1 MWRGRKGP
9 QDLKES
15 GTRTD
20 VLPGYKVKSWSKLLS
35 IASNKVEIVKLL
47 VSQWKKEEFRS
58 KLVDRT
64 LYVTI
69 QYDSE
74 CWKLDSTTSEPVP
87 ELKCSH
93 EEDDTCM
100 ILHAQHAGG
109 TCVIH
114 SDDTDV
120 QILLLSHSQAI
131 GKCYIKKGRSAKT
144 RIG

>member
-1 MWRGRKGP
+1 M
-9 QDLKES
+9 
-15 GTRTD
+15 
-20 VLPGYKVKSWSKLLS
+20 KLL
-35 IASNKVEIVKLL
+35 L
-47 VSQWKKEEFRS
+47 SQWNKEEFRS

-69 QYDSE
+69 QDDSE

-93 EEDDTCM
+93 EEDDTYM
-100 ILHAQHAGG
+100 IFHAQHAGG

-114 SDDTDV
+114 YDDTDV
-120 QILLLSHSQAI
+120 QILLLSHSQAL

-144 RIG
+144 VIVELSIVADSLSKQLSLGISEQDFWKALGLWKHAVV

>member
-1 MWRGRKGP
+1 
-9 QDLKES
+9 
-15 GTRTD
+15 
-20 VLPGYKVKSWSKLLS
+20 LS

-58 KLVDRT
+58 KLGDRT

-69 QYDSE
+69 RGE

-93 EEDDTCM
+93 EEADTRM

-109 TCVIH
+109 TGVIH
-114 SDDTDV
+114 PMIQMSKSCF
-120 QILLLSHSQAI
+120 LAI
-131 GKCYIKKGRSAKT
+131 VKPLESVT
-144 RIG
+144 

>member
-1 MWRGRKGP
+1 M
-9 QDLKES
+9 
-15 GTRTD
+15 
-20 VLPGYKVKSWSKLLS
+20 KLL
-35 IASNKVEIVKLL
+35 L
-47 VSQWKKEEFRS
+47 SQWKKEEFRS

-69 QYDSE
+69 KDDSE

-100 ILHAQHAGG
+100 IFHAQHAGG

-120 QILLLSHSQAI
+120 QILLLSHSQAL
-131 GKCYIKKGRSAKT
+131 GKCYIKKDRSAKT
-144 RIG
+144 IIVELSIVADSLSKQLSLGISEQDFWKALGLWKHAVV